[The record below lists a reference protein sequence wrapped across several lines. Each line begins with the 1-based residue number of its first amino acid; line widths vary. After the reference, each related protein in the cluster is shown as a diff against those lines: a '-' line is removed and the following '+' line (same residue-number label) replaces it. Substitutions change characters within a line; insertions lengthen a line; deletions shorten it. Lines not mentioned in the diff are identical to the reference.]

1 MTAIFFGG
9 DFLKKKVSLFLAVV
23 FCMVFVLSSCG
34 DPINALENF
43 CFKIKDFDLEAAYA
57 YVNDGA
63 DGYFER
69 VLGYEQKLSERQLE
83 IAKELYSHVGFTDI
97 TETDGVYSVTVKYID
112 FSALI
117 NDVNISL
124 AMGMGNAS
132 DHISDIISSGRLK
145 TQFIRTEKNVPVA
158 ITEIDGE
165 AKLVLGYSSE
175 NKRFTELLGLEA
187 FLGWYSTKR

>member
-1 MTAIFFGG
+1 M
-9 DFLKKKVSLFLAVV
+9 KKKVSSFLALALCVI
-23 FCMVFVLSSCG
+23 FVLSSCG

-43 CFKIKDFDLEAAYA
+43 CFKIKDFELEAASA
-57 YVNDGA
+57 YVDSGA
-63 DGYFER
+63 DGYFDR
-69 VLGYEQKLSERQLE
+69 VLGYESELSERQLE
-83 IAKELYSHVGFTDI
+83 IAKELYSYVGFTEI
-97 TETDGVYSVTVKYID
+97 TEADGAYSVTVKYID

-145 TQFIRTEKNVPVA
+145 TQFIKTEENVPVV